1 MKRVILAA
9 VFLVAF
15 SGFAAAQSKSAKP
28 ASKQVPKTVK
38 KSSTVQG
45 SSKHTV
51 LKQEASADAKSDS
64 VINRNDTTIKLP
76 LILPVV
82 SDSTAIPVVKNDD

>member
-9 VFLVAF
+9 VFIVAF

-28 ASKQVPKTVK
+28 ASKQVAKTVK
-38 KSSTVQG
+38 KSSTVHG
-45 SSKHTV
+45 SSKHAV

-64 VINRNDTTIKLP
+64 AINRNDTTIKLP

-82 SDSTAIPVVKNDD
+82 SDSTAIPVVKNDN